1 MACAEKAGH
10 SLNIK
15 RYVQLS
21 EFGYCLHN
29 GSKGDIDD
37 SNQHT
42 YGRGGASPHADKS
55 NLRSPLWS
63 IIDLHISQ
71 PRRPESWPFLLLTQA
86 KDRKR

>member
-1 MACAEKAGH
+1 MLRTLGKNEAGVPAR
-10 SLNIK
+10 SP
-15 RYVQLS
+15 S
-21 EFGYCLHN
+21 

-37 SNQHT
+37 PNQHT

-55 NLRSPLWS
+55 DLMSPLWS
-63 IIDLHISQ
+63 IIDLHMTSQ